1 MPGRYNRTLGIFFLF
16 LAVTA
21 AFILLR
27 SPLFQ
32 IQQITVQGNITLT
45 RDKIVDM
52 SGLVPGQN
60 IFKVDLGAA
69 RGRLLSLPAVKEC
82 SVSRRLPD
90 QVVIALQERRAAAA
104 LPVAGGLWLVDD
116 GGVVIGPA
124 GYRGLNLPLI
134 TGTGRLVLQ
143 AGRQLDD
150 AALRTALAVVR
161 AWPGDLLARL
171 AEIHVEPEGS
181 ITVYTLP
188 GILCRVG
195 RAEDLSSKGQ
205 LLHELLQQKAPSAR
219 QVQYIDVSST
229 SLPVIKY
236 KSRTG

>member
-1 MPGRYNRTLGIFFLF
+1 MPGRYNRTLGVFFLF

-21 AFILLR
+21 AFVLLR

-32 IQQITVQGNITLT
+32 IQQITVQGNITLS

-52 SGLVPGQN
+52 SGLAPGQN

-69 RGRLLSLPAVKEC
+69 RARLLGLPAVKDC

-90 QVVIALQERRAAAA
+90 RVVILVQERRAAAA

-116 GGVVIGPA
+116 DGVVIGPA
-124 GYRGLNLPLI
+124 GYRGLALPLI
-134 TGTGRLVLQ
+134 TGAGRLVPQ
-143 AGRQLDD
+143 AGRQMDD
-150 AALRTALAVVR
+150 AALHTALAVVR

-171 AEIHVEPEGS
+171 AEIHVEPEGG

-188 GILCRVG
+188 GIPCRVG
-195 RAEDLSSKGQ
+195 RAEELPRKGQ
-205 LLHELLQQKAPSAR
+205 LLQELLQQKTLPAH

-236 KSRTG
+236 KTRTG

>member
-1 MPGRYNRTLGIFFLF
+1 MPGRYNRTLGICFFS
-16 LAVTA
+16 LAVIA
-21 AFILLR
+21 AFVLLR

-32 IQQITVQGNITLT
+32 IQQITVQGNITLS
-45 RDKIVDM
+45 RDRVVDM

-69 RGRLLSLPAVKEC
+69 RARLLSLPAVKDC

-90 QVVIALQERRAAAA
+90 RIIIVLQERRAAAA
-104 LPVAGGLWLVDD
+104 LPAAGGLWLVDD

-124 GYRGLNLPLI
+124 TYRGLNLPLI
-134 TGTGRLVLQ
+134 TGAGRLAPQ
-143 AGRQLDD
+143 AGRQLED
-150 AALRTALAVVR
+150 AALRTALAVVQ

-171 AEIHVEPEGS
+171 AEIHVQPEGS

-188 GILCRVG
+188 GIPCRVG
-195 RAEDLSSKGQ
+195 RAEDLSRKGQ
-205 LLHELLQQKAPSAR
+205 LLQELLQQKALPVR

-236 KSRTG
+236 KTRTG